1 MPGVLLNPF
10 GIFQDALA
18 FVFYRYGLY
27 ISKNPTPFIIVPVL
41 LTSVLSLGILNF
53 NVADDLRFLYSPE
66 HSLSRFEYS
75 IHKSFN
81 GDLINRLRKRT
92 KWFLTFQI
100 SSSYIAVALESSDG
114 NKNML
119 RKEVADT
126 VTEFLRYVQHNMTIT
141 LDGQLLNFGTE
152 ICPREVLCPLSN
164 TIVQIFYDTYYSE
177 KVILYRIR
185 VFNALL
191 QLRNDSRVQME
202 WPTLKFFDNK
212 FFLPTNF
219 YGVDLDPVAQG
230 FEKIVSFETV
240 HLIFYV
246 AGTENHTADQIGK
259 ALENSLS
266 VALADRSQI
275 ITSSMFSLSILK
287 EEMQKNTTYTLPM
300 TGDWITSKPLEA
312 LMGIVVS
319 SFAIG
324 SSGGLLLAMGVPYI
338 SQVTVMPFLA
348 FAIGVDDIYVM
359 LGAWQDTKR
368 TLPPEKRMAQSLE
381 EAGSAITITLFAA
394 IMSLGGR
401 REAAGYHCIFVW
413 RKMSK
418 EDACKAKQDNT
429 VSMTHN
435 LFANILA
442 PFLCKKSTRVVFAF
456 IYGVYIFFA
465 FYGCSLLK
473 PDLTPSRLLV
483 DDSPLAHY
491 LQLAQ
496 SRLWSEGVVGRV
508 YVNRAP
514 DFSIHPEE
522 IETMLKMVEEL
533 ENTPYSMGA
542 NSTQIWLREFNNY
555 RQYFA
560 EDDANFY
567 ETFKSFLG
575 ISFNKQWSSFIHWA
589 DNPNR
594 EGKKYVE
601 KFFFTTAF
609 KIPDWNVRTNL
620 LLIWR
625 NITARYPQYQA
636 LVFDENNFFSDQML
650 ELKST
655 TLNSLG
661 TAIIAMIIICVLFIA
676 ESTIVYW
683 VTFIL
688 VSMDIGVAGYLSLWG
703 ADLDPTTVVN
713 ILMSIGLCID
723 FATHVG
729 YRIYRSQETDPD
741 RRIADALGAIG
752 WPVVQAGF
760 STLLAIVVMMLVP
773 SNVVRMFARTSIL
786 VVATGLFHGIFIL
799 PIICRTFAS
808 NHLIK
813 EPEDK
818 QFLLEKPQP
827 TTIIEQTKKQP
838 VEEVPLHEKL

>member
-1 MPGVLLNPF
+1 MPGAFNPF

-18 FVFYRYGLY
+18 FIFYRYGLY
-27 ISKNPTPFIIVPVL
+27 ISKHPTPFIIGPVL

-53 NVADDLRFLYSPE
+53 NVSDDLRFLYSPE
-66 HSLSRFEYS
+66 NSLSRFEYQV
-75 IHKSFN
+75 HKDFS
-81 GDLINRLRKRT
+81 GDAVN
-92 KWFLTFQI
+92 
-100 SSSYIAVALESSDG
+100 SSYIAVALESADG
-114 NKNML
+114 NPNML
-119 RKEVADT
+119 RKEMADA
-126 VTEFLRYVQHNMTIT
+126 VNDFLRFVATNMS
-141 LDGQLLNFGTE
+141 LSVGGEQLNFGADV
-152 ICPREVLCPLSN
+152 CPRLVLCPLANS
-164 TIVQIFYDTYYSE
+164 IVQIFYDT
-177 KVILYRIR
+177 
-185 VFNALL
+185 
-191 QLRNDSRVQME
+191 RVQME
-202 WPTLKFFDNK
+202 WPTMKFFDNK

-219 YGVDLDPVAQG
+219 YGVELDAEAQG
-230 FEKIVSFETV
+230 FDKIRSFETRTSEE
-240 HLIFYV
+240 V
-246 AGTENHTADQIGK
+246 AK
-259 ALENSLS
+259 ALEFSLKA
-266 VALADRSQI
+266 ALADRSHALK
-275 ITSSMFSLSILK
+275 SAMFSVSILK
-287 EEMQKNTTYTLPM
+287 EEMQKNTTYTLPYISLTIIFLVLFTVGSM

-324 SSGGLLLAMGVPYI
+324 SSAGLLLAMGVPYI

-381 EAGSAITITLFAA
+381 EAGSAISVTSLTSCLSFGIGTFSSTPAISIFCKFITVAIFFDYLYQITLFAA

-401 REAAGYHCIFVW
+401 REAAGYHCIFIW

-418 EDACKAKQDNT
+418 EDMCKAKRDNV
-429 VSMTHN
+429 VSPTHN
-435 LFANILA
+435 LFANVLA
-442 PFLCKKSTRVVFAF
+442 PFLTTRIAFGF
-456 IYGVYIFFA
+456 IYAVYIFFA

-483 DDSPLAHY
+483 DDSPLTHY
-491 LQLAQ
+491 LHLAQ
-496 SRLWSEGVVGRV
+496 SRIWSEGVVGRV

-514 DFSIHPEE
+514 DFSTHPEE
-522 IETMLKMVEEL
+522 METMLKMVEEL

-542 NSTQIWLREFNNY
+542 NSTQLWLREFNNY

-567 ETFKSFLG
+567 ETLKAFLG

-594 EGKKYVE
+594 EGKQYVE

-650 ELKST
+650 ELKTT

-661 TAIIAMIIICVLFIA
+661 TAILAMILICILFIA

-741 RRIADALGAIG
+741 RRIQDALGAIG
-752 WPVVQAGF
+752 RAPRRC
-760 STLLAIVVMMLVP
+760 S
-773 SNVVRMFARTSIL
+773 
-786 VVATGLFHGIFIL
+786 
-799 PIICRTFAS
+799 AS
-808 NHLIK
+808 SS
-813 EPEDK
+813 
-818 QFLLEKPQP
+818 
-827 TTIIEQTKKQP
+827 
-838 VEEVPLHEKL
+838 